1 MELDAVY
8 ERLSSMGINIDAI
21 QRMGLSME
29 ELLDL
34 KARLEEL
41 LFYSVEETQH

>member
-1 MELDAVY
+1 MKLDAAY
-8 ERLSSMGINIDAI
+8 ERLSSMGINVDAI
-21 QRMGLSME
+21 QRMGLSVE

-41 LFYSVEETQH
+41 LIYSVEEKQH

>member
-8 ERLSSMGINIDAI
+8 ERLSSMGINTDAI
-21 QRMGLSME
+21 QRMGLSVE

-41 LFYSVEETQH
+41 LIYSVEEKQH